1 MIRIKYL
8 LLQSKSNKKNECPL
22 FMRVS
27 GLDKQLNLTTGI
39 VIEAKYWDKHKEK
52 VRVKHPR
59 AYLYNKTIEDLST
72 QLWQIIEQK
81 TKNNEKI
88 DREAVKASF
97 RGKEQRTDTLFQLY
111 DYFLIQQK
119 DKVTNGTYKHYKTN
133 KRKLVQFLK
142 AQCKKDDIDLKDL
155 DYSFVTKYK
164 AYLDTHY
171 KNHPNT
177 AAKEVKRLK
186 AVINY
191 AIKLQWMTANPFS
204 SYKCSTVTTNRGFL
218 TPSEITTIENYMPKD
233 EKEALVKDSFLLMT
247 YTGLSYSDTANLS
260 NKDIQLTVTGKQ
272 IIKIHR
278 QKTNEYCMIP
288 VLQKAAAIISKYKH
302 NPVSLHNNRVLP
314 ILGNAYMNKILKRM
328 ATKMGITK
336 RLSCHIA
343 RHSFATNALEHGVPI
358 ETVSKA
364 LGHSSIKT
372 TQIYAKITETK
383 LTSDFEAFDKAIT
396 RKTTKQKKTA

>member
-1 MIRIKYL
+1 
-8 LLQSKSNKKNECPL
+8 
-22 FMRVS
+22 MRVS

-39 VIEAKYWDKHKEK
+39 VIEAKYWDKNKEK
-52 VRVKHPR
+52 VKTKHPR
-59 AYLYNKTIEDLST
+59 AYLYNKAIEDLNT
-72 QLWQIIEQK
+72 QLWQIIEHK

-119 DKVTNGTYKHYKTN
+119 DKVTHGTYKHYKTN
-133 KRKLVQFLK
+133 KTKLLQFLK
-142 AQCKKDDIDLKDL
+142 AQYKKDDVDLKDL

-191 AIKLQWMTANPFS
+191 SIKLQWMTANPFS
-204 SYKCSTVTTNRGFL
+204 NYKCSTVTTNRGFL
-218 TPSEITTIENYMPKD
+218 TPSEITQIENYLPKD
-233 EKEALVKDSFLLMT
+233 ETEALVKDCFLLMT

-260 NKDIQLTVTGKQ
+260 SKDIQLTVTGKQ

-278 QKTNEYCMIP
+278 QKTSEYCMIP
-288 VLQKAAAIISKYKH
+288 VLQKAATIINKYKDH
-302 NPVSLHNNRVLP
+302 PISVHNNKVLP
-314 ILGNAYMNKILKRM
+314 VLGNAYMNKLLKRM
-328 ATKMGITK
+328 APHMGITK
-336 RLSCHIA
+336 RISCHLA

-383 LTSDFEAFDKAIT
+383 LTADFEAFDKAIT
-396 RKTTKQKKTA
+396 DKTTKEKKTA